1 MESISETWIQKCHET
16 GSGYSGIPYSDAGRR
31 FRVIES
37 VFSYPGIGLTMTNA
51 IVSGDYPVVLVTT
64 LIIAAAMLICSFMVD
79 VLNALLDPR
88 VRLGE

>member
-1 MESISETWIQKCHET
+1 MMLPKTASEAMEEDE
-16 GSGYSGIPYSDAGRR
+16 GENFLRNAR
-31 FRVIES
+31 FWVYMALFLVCLLNVFHVI
-37 VFSYPGIGLTMTNA
+37 
-51 IVSGDYPVVLVTT
+51 DYPVVLITT